1 MTPLHYLVIS
11 TLCLLPSVWGDTP
24 GKSCKA
30 YPGTSDWPSHGTW
43 SRLNAALGGRLLA
56 PTPPGAVCHKDWSVY
71 DKDTCSTVAAAW
83 KKYDLHTE
91 DPVSVIYD
99 QYSNWTCLPDADYP
113 CSSKG
118 YPAYVVNVTKPE
130 HVKIGIDFARKH
142 NIRLIVKNTGHD
154 YMGRSIAPGSLSLW
168 THHLKDITYHKGSFK
183 LYNSKTTIPGDAI
196 TAGAGSQMYD
206 VYTYL
211 DKYNRVVVGGGGKS
225 VGLGGY
231 VTGGGHSLLSPRYG
245 LAVDQV
251 LQMTMVTPSGNI
263 LTINEDN
270 HRDLFWAMRG
280 GGGSTFG
287 VLTSITLKVY
297 KTPKILASSWLI
309 GTSSEAPFKHDLLA
323 YVLSQFPSLAD
334 AGLSGYSSLSPKTPN
349 PAPSP
354 GAPEEVAGIQGI
366 FVAQDVQDPE
376 YIQNLFKPI
385 NETLQKRWPGFVQFF
400 ATNEKYSSFLK
411 WYDVY
416 YDTGAAGESNYLV
429 SRLLTR
435 DSLERDEK
443 ALGYAVKEGSVPS
456 SGMVAHLVA
465 GKGVRDARPRGGS
478 ASVNPGWRKS
488 YVHILAGHTF
498 EPFNRT
504 DEAQAVESLI
514 KTWQPFRELSPDTG
528 AYINEALPFE
538 PDWQH
543 TFWGANYERLL
554 AIKKAVDPEDV
565 FWCFPCVGN
574 EKWEQKSNGRLCRVK

>member
-1 MTPLHYLVIS
+1 MTRLYHFVVS
-11 TLCLLPSVWGDTP
+11 TLCLLPSAWGGNIP
-24 GKSCKA
+24 SKSCKA
-30 YPGTSDWPSHGTW
+30 YPGTSDWPSHNTW
-43 SRLNAALGGRLLA
+43 SRFNDTLGGKLLA
-56 PTPPGAVCHKDWSVY
+56 PTPPGAVCHKDWPTY
-71 DKDTCSTVAAAW
+71 NKDTCSNVATAW

-91 DPVSVIYD
+91 DPVSLIYD
-99 QYSNWTCLPDADYP
+99 QFSNWTCLPDADFP
-113 CSSKG
+113 CSGSG
-118 YPAYVVNVTKPE
+118 YPAYVVNATKPE
-130 HVKIGIDFARKH
+130 HIKIGIDFARKH

-154 YMGRSIAPGSLSLW
+154 YMGRSVAPGSLSLW
-168 THHLKDITYHKGSFK
+168 THHLKDITYHKRSFK
-183 LYNSKTTIPGDAI
+183 LYNSKTTISGDAI

-211 DKYNRVVVGGGGKS
+211 DKYGRVVVGGGGKS
-225 VGLGGY
+225 VGLGGF

-251 LQMTMVTPSGNI
+251 LQMTMVTPSGKI

-297 KTPKILASSWLI
+297 KTPKISASSWLV

-334 AGLSGYSSLSPKTPN
+334 AGLSGYTALSPKTPN
-349 PAPSP
+349 PDSSP
-354 GAPEEVAGIQGI
+354 GAPAEVAGIQGI

-376 YIQNLFKPI
+376 YIHKLFKPI
-385 NETLQKRWPGFVQFF
+385 NETLQKRWPGMVQFT
-400 ATNEKYSSFLK
+400 ASNENYSSFLK

-416 YDTGAAGESNYLV
+416 YDTGAAGETNYLV
-429 SRLLTR
+429 SRLLTK
-435 DSLERDEK
+435 DSLEKDEK
-443 ALGYAVKEGSVPS
+443 ALGYAVEQGSIPS
-456 SGMVAHLVA
+456 GGMIAHLVA

-488 YVHILAGHTF
+488 YVHILAGKTF

-504 DEAQAVESLI
+504 DEAQAIKSLI
-514 KTWQPFRELSPDTG
+514 KTWQPFRKLSPDTG
-528 AYINEALPFE
+528 AYVNEALPFE
-538 PDWQH
+538 PNWQH
-543 TFWGANYERLL
+543 TFWGSNYERLL

-565 FWCFPCVGN
+565 FWCFPCVGS
-574 EKWEQKSNGRLCRVK
+574 EKWEQKSNGRLCRV

>member
-1 MTPLHYLVIS
+1 MTRLYHFVVS
-11 TLCLLPSVWGDTP
+11 TLCLLPSAWGGNIP
-24 GKSCKA
+24 SKSCKA
-30 YPGTSDWPSHGTW
+30 YPGTSDWPSRNTW
-43 SRLNAALGGRLLA
+43 SRFNDTLGGKLLA
-56 PTPPGAVCHKDWSVY
+56 PTPPGAVCHKDWPTY
-71 DKDTCSTVAAAW
+71 NKDTCSNVATAW

-91 DPVSVIYD
+91 DPVSLIYD
-99 QYSNWTCLPDADYP
+99 QFSNWTCLPDADFP
-113 CSSKG
+113 CSGSG

-130 HVKIGIDFARKH
+130 HIKIGIDFARKYK
-142 NIRLIVKNTGHD
+142 IRLIVKNTGHD

-168 THHLKDITYHKGSFK
+168 THHLKDIIYHKGSFK
-183 LYNSKTTIPGDAI
+183 LYNSKTTISSDAI

-211 DKYNRVVVGGGGKS
+211 DKYGRVVVGGGGKS
-225 VGLGGY
+225 VGLGGF

-251 LQMTMVTPSGNI
+251 LQMTMVTPSGKI

-297 KTPKILASSWLI
+297 KTPKILASSWLV

-334 AGLSGYSSLSPKTPN
+334 AGLSGYTSLSPKAPN

-354 GAPEEVAGIQGI
+354 GAPAEVAGIQGI

-376 YIQNLFKPI
+376 YIHKLFKPI
-385 NETLQKRWPGFVQFF
+385 NETLQKRWPGMVQFT
-400 ATNEKYSSFLK
+400 ASNEKYSSFLK

-416 YDTGAAGESNYLV
+416 YDTGAAGETNYLV
-429 SRLLTR
+429 SRLLTK
-435 DSLERDEK
+435 DSLEKDEK
-443 ALGYAVKEGSVPS
+443 ALGYAVEQGSIPS
-456 SGMVAHLVA
+456 GGMIAHLVA

-488 YVHILAGHTF
+488 YVHILAGKTF

-504 DEAQAVESLI
+504 DEAQAIKSLI
-514 KTWQPFRELSPDTG
+514 ETWQPFRRLSPDTG
-528 AYINEALPFE
+528 AYVNEALPFE

-543 TFWGANYERLL
+543 TFWGSNYERLL
-554 AIKKAVDPEDV
+554 GIKKAVDPEDV
-565 FWCFPCVGN
+565 FWCFPCVGS
-574 EKWEQKSNGRLCRVK
+574 EKWEQKSNGRLCRV

>member
-1 MTPLHYLVIS
+1 MTRLHPFIVS
-11 TLCLLPSVWGDTP
+11 TLCLLSSAWGGNIP

-30 YPGTSDWPSHGTW
+30 YPGTSDWPSHNTW
-43 SRLNAALGGRLLA
+43 SRFNDTLGGKLLA
-56 PTPPGAVCHKDWSVY
+56 PTPPGAVCHKDWPTY
-71 DKDTCSTVAAAW
+71 NKDTCSNVATAW

-91 DPVSVIYD
+91 DPVSLIYD
-99 QYSNWTCLPDADYP
+99 QFSNWTCLPDADFP
-113 CSSKG
+113 CSGSG

-130 HVKIGIDFARKH
+130 HIKIGIDFARKH
-142 NIRLIVKNTGHD
+142 KIRLIVKNTGHD

-183 LYNSKTTIPGDAI
+183 LYNSKTTITGDAI

-211 DKYNRVVVGGGGKS
+211 DKYGRVVVGGGGKS
-225 VGLGGY
+225 VGLGGF

-251 LQMTMVTPSGNI
+251 LQMTMVTPSGKI

-297 KTPKILASSWLI
+297 KTPKILASSWLV

-323 YVLSQFPSLAD
+323 YILSQFPSLAD
-334 AGLSGYSSLSPKTPN
+334 AGLSGYTSLSPKAPN

-354 GAPEEVAGIQGI
+354 GAPAEVAGIQGI

-376 YIQNLFKPI
+376 YIHKLFKPI
-385 NETLQKRWPGFVQFF
+385 NETLQKRWPGMVQFT
-400 ATNEKYSSFLK
+400 ASNEKYSSFLK

-416 YDTGAAGESNYLV
+416 YDTGAAGETNYLV
-429 SRLLTR
+429 SRLLTK
-435 DSLERDEK
+435 DSLEKDEK
-443 ALGYAVKEGSVPS
+443 ALGYAVEQGSIPS
-456 SGMVAHLVA
+456 GGMIAHLVA

-488 YVHILAGHTF
+488 YVHILAGQTF

-504 DEAQAVESLI
+504 DEAQAIESLI
-514 KTWQPFRELSPDTG
+514 KTWQPFRRLSPDTG
-528 AYINEALPFE
+528 AYVNEALPFE

-543 TFWGANYERLL
+543 TFWGSNYERLL

-565 FWCFPCVGN
+565 FWCLPCVGSD
-574 EKWEQKSNGRLCRVK
+574 KWEQKSNGRLCRI